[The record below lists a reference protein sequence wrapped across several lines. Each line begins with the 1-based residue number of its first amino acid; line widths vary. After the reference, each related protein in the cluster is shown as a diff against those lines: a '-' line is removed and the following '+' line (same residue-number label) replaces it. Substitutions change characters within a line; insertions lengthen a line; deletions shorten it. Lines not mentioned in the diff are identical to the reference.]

1 MACSLQFYC
10 MIIKVK
16 RNQGYIYSFLFFLF
30 TFLTPVNGVYSQSLN
45 YNQDTLQCEYLAKD
59 AEKKYELP
67 ENILLSISRVESGY
81 QKVDGIIRAWPWTL
95 NAGGDSAYFK
105 TKKAALKSLKKR
117 IESGVT
123 NIDVG
128 CMQINYRWHNKFFSN
143 LGDMINPIKNVDYGA
158 RFLKKLFQRHG
169 SWEKAVKYY
178 HSSKSKFNVR
188 YYKKVKAIWKRENN
202 ESSLKPILVAAAS
215 KSETKKLSIVKKNEK
230 VVPLIEI
237 NKGDQNFNIE
247 KMKGNELNAEENK
260 PFLVSTVNFKKMVD
274 AESDFDF
281 TSFVKSLSRKNTA
294 LPKYIR
300 DNWTIVLS
308 IRNQLENNN

>member
-1 MACSLQFYC
+1 

-45 YNQDTLQCEYLAKD
+45 YHQDTLQCEYLAKD

-105 TKKAALKSLKKR
+105 TKKAALNSLKKR

>member
-1 MACSLQFYC
+1 MVSLNR
-10 MIIKVK
+10 
-16 RNQGYIYSFLFFLF
+16 RNPEYKFSFLFFLF
-30 TFLTPVNGVYSQSLN
+30 AFLIPVSGVYSQSLN
-45 YNQDTLQCEYLAKD
+45 YHQDTLQCEYLAKD

-95 NAGGDSAYFK
+95 NAGGDSAYFQ
-105 TKKAALKSLKKR
+105 TKKAALDSLKKR
-117 IESGVT
+117 VESGVT

-128 CMQINYRWHNKFFSN
+128 CMQLNYRWHNKFFSN
-143 LGDMINPIKNVDYGA
+143 LSEMINPIKNVDYGA

-188 YYKKVKAIWKRENN
+188 YYKKVKAVWKRENN
-202 ESSLKPILVAAAS
+202 ESSFKPILVAAALG
-215 KSETKKLSIVKKNEK
+215 SETKKLNIVKKNEK
-230 VVPLIEI
+230 VVPLIKI
-237 NKGDQNFNIE
+237 NKSDQNLNIE
-247 KMKGNELNAEENK
+247 KMKANELNVEKNK
-260 PFLVSTVNFKKMVD
+260 PILVSTVNSQKLVD
-274 AESDFDF
+274 AETDFDF

>member
-1 MACSLQFYC
+1 

-16 RNQGYIYSFLFFLF
+16 RNQAYIFSFLFFLF
-30 TFLTPVNGVYSQSLN
+30 TFLTPINGVYSQSLN
-45 YNQDTLQCEYLAKD
+45 YHQDTLQCEYLAKD

-260 PFLVSTVNFKKMVD
+260 PFLVSTVNFKRMVD

>member
-1 MACSLQFYC
+1 

-16 RNQGYIYSFLFFLF
+16 RNQEYIYSFLFFLF

-45 YNQDTLQCEYLAKD
+45 YHQDTLQCEYLAKD

-202 ESSLKPILVAAAS
+202 ESSLKPILVATAL
-215 KSETKKLSIVKKNEK
+215 KSETKKLNIVKKNEK

-237 NKGDQNFNIE
+237 NKGDQNFNTE
-247 KMKGNELNAEENK
+247 KMTGNELNAEENK

>member
-1 MACSLQFYC
+1 

-178 HSSKSKFNVR
+178 HSSKSKFNVG

-202 ESSLKPILVAAAS
+202 ESSLKPILVAAAL
-215 KSETKKLSIVKKNEK
+215 KSETKKLNIVKKNEK

-237 NKGDQNFNIE
+237 NKGDQNFNTE
-247 KMKGNELNAEENK
+247 KMTGNELNAEENK
-260 PFLVSTVNFKKMVD
+260 PFLVSTVNFNNMVD

>member
-1 MACSLQFYC
+1 

-45 YNQDTLQCEYLAKD
+45 YHQDTLQCEYLAKD

-202 ESSLKPILVAAAS
+202 ESSLKPILVAKAL
-215 KSETKKLSIVKKNEK
+215 KSETKKLNIVKKNEK

-237 NKGDQNFNIE
+237 NKGDQNFNTE
-247 KMKGNELNAEENK
+247 KMTGNELNAEENK

>member
-1 MACSLQFYC
+1 

-237 NKGDQNFNIE
+237 NKGDQNFNTE
-247 KMKGNELNAEENK
+247 KMTGNELNAEENK

>member
-1 MACSLQFYC
+1 

-16 RNQGYIYSFLFFLF
+16 RNQEYIYSFLFFLF

-45 YNQDTLQCEYLAKD
+45 YHQDTLQCEYLAKD

-105 TKKAALKSLKKR
+105 TKKAALNSLKKR

-128 CMQINYRWHNKFFSN
+128 CMQINYRWHNKLFSN
-143 LGDMINPIKNVDYGA
+143 LSDMINPIKNVDYGA

-202 ESSLKPILVAAAS
+202 ESSLKPILVAAAL
-215 KSETKKLSIVKKNEK
+215 KPETKKLNIVKKNEK

-237 NKGDQNFNIE
+237 NKGDQNFNTE
-247 KMKGNELNAEENK
+247 KMTGNELNAEENK